1 MKMIKKAALL
11 IAATG
16 CLNLGA
22 QKIAHLSFDS
32 LISLMP
38 ETKIA
43 TEAAQEYLKGLEQEM
58 AGMQSELQNKY
69 NDYMEKQ
76 AGMSDMIKK
85 NKEDDLQQLQTRIQE
100 FQRQAEM
107 DYKRKQGELTFPIMQ
122 KAKKGIELAAKEGG
136 YKYVLDTSPGNTAV
150 LFGEG
155 DDLLAAVKKKLD
167 SMPPAQIPGAN
178 PPGSGGVKQGPPQG
192 PGQGSPQKTPPPA
205 GGKGNKK

>member
-1 MKMIKKAALL
+1 MMNTLKKAALL

-16 CLNLGA
+16 CFSLNA

-58 AGMQSELQNKY
+58 AGMQTELQNKY
-69 NDYMEKQ
+69 TQYMEGQ
-76 AGMSDMIKK
+76 ANMSEMIKK

-107 DYKRKQGELTFPIMQ
+107 DYKRKQAELTFPIMQ
-122 KAKKGIELAAKEGG
+122 KAKKGI
-136 YKYVLDTSPGNTAV
+136 
-150 LFGEG
+150 
-155 DDLLAAVKKKLD
+155 
-167 SMPPAQIPGAN
+167 
-178 PPGSGGVKQGPPQG
+178 
-192 PGQGSPQKTPPPA
+192 
-205 GGKGNKK
+205 